1 MSDQNC
7 HKIIQVCLA
16 YFIAII
22 FCSIETNQMFII
34 IIIIIIIIYE
44 SPNFLVFVVL
54 CRRPV
59 TPISIYKHLTH
70 IIINHILT

>member
-34 IIIIIIIIYE
+34 IIIIIYE
-44 SPNFLVFVVL
+44 SPNFIVFVVL